1 MNVLFVEYDN
11 RFFVLSKDWLEDQQI
26 KRLTMTPETSE
37 SSRKLWFESLRMR
50 KDYYIQGVTVDEVPI
65 GAVGIK
71 HIDLQKATGEYWGYI
86 GEKAYIGKGIGHVMV
101 SQMIDKAKELGL
113 RTMYLRVAE
122 YNERAI
128 RLYHKHGFQETET
141 IGNVILMQRSIP

>member
-128 RLYHKHGFQETET
+128 RLYHNTDSKK
-141 IGNVILMQRSIP
+141 QRRLGM